1 MKALARA
8 LTAVGL
14 GLAMSATAV
23 ITSTVTAAPAV
34 ASTADNNIR
43 IVQHNT
49 DMGGYQS
56 AVAKA
61 IEWGAVDA
69 LAFQEICESQKL
81 QAEAE
86 GWKVHWVSQR
96 DVTPGCPPTATG
108 STKKGLAIFAS
119 PGRVDTASYVTKWLL
134 SYNGRAFYLIC
145 AKLTNTGVPNT
156 WLCTA
161 HFAQGDAAGTPGSD
175 LRLQMSTKI
184 SNFLDGWVAEGR
196 RVVLTGDF
204 NAFPNTAELGPLYR
218 VQGGGFDTDKFWE
231 GDQAD
236 VCSGLCRDMDV
247 TTDNGKKLDYFF
259 AGWRGVNPNNGMVK
273 TLRDSATSG
282 HHIVRGQVTF
292 GAL

>member
-1 MKALARA
+1 MKTLAKA
-8 LTAVGL
+8 LTAVGV
-14 GLAMSATAV
+14 GLAISTTAV
-23 ITSTVTAAPAV
+23 ITPTVTAAPAV
-34 ASTADNNIR
+34 ASTTDNNIR

-61 IEWGAVDA
+61 NEWGDYDA

-96 DVTPGCPPTATG
+96 DDTPTCPLVG
-108 STKKGLAIFAS
+108 NLRRKGLAIFAS
-119 PGRVDTASYVTKWLL
+119 AGRVDTASYVTKWLL

-145 AKLTNTGVPNT
+145 ARLTNTGVANT

-161 HFAQGDAAGTPGSD
+161 HFAQGDDAGTPGSD
-175 LRLQMSTKI
+175 LRLEMSTKI
-184 SNFLDGWVAEGR
+184 SNFLDGWVAEGK

-218 VQGGGFDTDKFWE
+218 VQGSGFDTDKFWE

-236 VCSGLCRDMDV
+236 VCTGLCRDMAV
-247 TTDNGKKLDYFF
+247 TTDNDKKFDYFL
-259 AGWRGVNPNNGMVK
+259 ASWRGVNPNTGLVK
-273 TLRDSATSG
+273 TLRDSDTSG

>member
-8 LTAVGL
+8 LTAVGV
-14 GLAMSATAV
+14 GLAISTTAV
-23 ITSTVTAAPAV
+23 ITATVAAAPAV
-34 ASTADNNIR
+34 ASTTDNKIR

-56 AVAKA
+56 AVRRAN
-61 IEWGAVDA
+61 EWGDVDA

-96 DVTPGCPPTATG
+96 DVTPSCPPTAQG
-108 STKKGLAIFAS
+108 STRKGLAIFAQ
-119 PGRVDTASYVTKWLL
+119 PGRVDTASYDTKWLL
-134 SYNGRAFYLIC
+134 TYNGRAFYLIC
-145 AKLTNTGVPNT
+145 ARLTNTGVPNT

-161 HFAQGDAAGTPGSD
+161 HFAQGDDAGTPGSE
-175 LRLQMSTKI
+175 LRSQMSAKI
-184 SNFLDGWVAEGR
+184 SAYLDGWVAEGK

-218 VQGGGFDTDKFWE
+218 VQGSGFDTDKFWE

-236 VCSGLCRDMDV
+236 VCTGLCRDMAF
-247 TTDNGKKLDYFF
+247 TTDNNKKLDYFF
-259 AGWRGVNPNNGMVK
+259 ASWRGVNPNTGMVK
-273 TLRDSATSG
+273 TLLDSATSG